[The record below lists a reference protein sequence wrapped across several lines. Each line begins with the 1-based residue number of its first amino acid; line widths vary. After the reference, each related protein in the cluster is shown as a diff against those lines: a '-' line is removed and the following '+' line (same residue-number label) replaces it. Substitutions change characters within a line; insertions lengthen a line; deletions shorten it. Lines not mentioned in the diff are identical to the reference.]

1 MNEKKN
7 PINPHDLLL
16 RLALAYDGDWDAM
29 HRAIKEKDP
38 NISEYPDP
46 TPEDMRGWKP
56 ITIMDPDYP
65 AGLRNGCP
73 KPPFVIWAKGPV
85 STLAQ
90 ENLLVIGQL
99 SGGRENPAV
108 AAFIDDL
115 GKSGFPAMI
124 LWREQ
129 SRGKPSHARMVL
141 EAYERAREPVSA
153 FLPASAADPDAIAD
167 RIVATGGVAVTE
179 RCPWTK
185 GHVDPGS
192 ARIPSSICGAA
203 FVLGGESHGAALA
216 DAAFAVSLVKNGNV
230 GALAREVSDPDGEV
244 CHLLVKE
251 GAALIDSVDDLEDL
265 MEREAAHGKE

>member
-1 MNEKKN
+1 MSEKNN

-73 KPPFVIWAKGPV
+73 KPPFVIWAKGPI
-85 STLAQ
+85 SALSR
-90 ENLLVIGQL
+90 ESLLIIGQL
-99 SGGRENPAV
+99 TDGAARPAIS
-108 AAFIDDL
+108 AFIDDL
-115 GKSGFPAMI
+115 GRSGLPAMI

-129 SRGKPSHARMVL
+129 SWGKPSHARMVL
-141 EAYERAREPVSA
+141 EAYERARTPVSA

-167 RIVATGGVAVTE
+167 RVVATGGVAVTE
-179 RCPWTK
+179 KCPWAER
-185 GHVDPGS
+185 HLDPGA
-192 ARIPSSICGAA
+192 ARIPASICGAA
-203 FVLGGESHGAALA
+203 LVLGGESHGASAGASAA
-216 DAAFAVSLVKNGNV
+216 DAAIAVSLVKNANV
-230 GALAREVSDPDGEV
+230 GALAREVGDPEGAL
-244 CHLLVKE
+244 CRMLIKE
-251 GAALIDSVDDLEDL
+251 GAALIDRVDDLEDL
-265 MEREAAHGKE
+265 RG